1 MTATLIRS
9 RVKAP
14 AATANACLVFTVF
27 GPPGSTGKS
36 SLALNL
42 AYEFAELGKR
52 VLLIDLDTHSP
63 SIAHLIGIQE
73 PSAALAGCARLIR
86 QGRFDLEQLN
96 RLSVQVKH
104 RKATFRVLTGLTSP
118 RRWPEVSEETV
129 SHLLNLARL
138 EFDLVVIDVASGI
151 EQKLFTAA
159 QPTERNIATRTALA
173 KCDYA
178 LNVLGES
185 SLSLSRHLSLFT
197 ELQELQPRQLLILN
211 RSVQKPAIVSTLKTL
226 TKQGVFAAIPD
237 DQPGFEL
244 AESEHLPLALARRK
258 SPARNAIAVLSIK
271 LLECPPLT
279 S

>member
-1 MTATLIRS
+1 M
-9 RVKAP
+9 
-14 AATANACLVFTVF
+14 ANECLVFTVF

-42 AYEFAELGKR
+42 TYEFAEIGKR

-63 SIAHLIGIQE
+63 SLAHQLGVHE
-73 PSAALAGCARLIR
+73 PPAALAGCARLIR

-96 RLSVQVKH
+96 RLSVEVKH

-129 SHLLNLARL
+129 SQLLNVARL
-138 EFDLVVIDVASGI
+138 EFDLVLIDVASAL
-151 EQKLFTAA
+151 EPNLVTAA
-159 QPTERNIATRTALA
+159 HPTERNVATRCALA

-185 SLSLSRHLSLFT
+185 SLSLSRHLNLFT
-197 ELQELQPRQLLILN
+197 ELQELQPKQLLILN
-211 RSVQKPAIVSTLKTL
+211 RSVQKPAIVSALKTL
-226 TKQGVFAAIPD
+226 TKQAVFATIPD

-244 AESEHLPLALARRK
+244 SESAHLPLALARRK
-258 SPARNAIAVLSIK
+258 SPARNAIAVLGHK
-271 LLECPPLT
+271 LLECPP
-279 S
+279 SAS